1 MKALIVDIGGT
12 KTSFSILEQKES
24 KPIIINS
31 EIIQTTSNPEHTIQ
45 KISSFY
51 SSSKETA
58 DFISLSLP
66 GKWSNEGRLIESV
79 NLKNW
84 ADYPFLEK
92 LKSETKIKNSRVET
106 DVICGGLG
114 EYFYNYSTY
123 GSLLYINLGT
133 GTGASFIQ
141 EGKPFKSKKDLT
153 LRLHKM
159 ALPYENEILSAT
171 DLLNGN
177 SLIQDTPYK
186 STIELF
192 NQYKEANIE
201 VIDIVSKA
209 QTQLACWIINLY
221 YLFAPE
227 VIVLN
232 GGLTYDFEVLC
243 EESIDIA
250 NEELNGKV
258 KIIPSTLKEMAPV
271 YGAFYNIKNS

>member
-258 KIIPSTLKEMAPV
+258 KIIPSTLKEMAPI